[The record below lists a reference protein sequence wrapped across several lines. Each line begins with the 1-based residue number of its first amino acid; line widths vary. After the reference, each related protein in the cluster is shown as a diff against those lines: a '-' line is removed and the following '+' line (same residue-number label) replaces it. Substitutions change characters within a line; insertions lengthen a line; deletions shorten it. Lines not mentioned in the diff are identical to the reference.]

1 MLANDLDPAEG
12 QLTPVLSSGTTDKGG
27 VISVSGTKVLYVPP
41 AGFVG
46 TDSFTYKVINGGAFE
61 STAATVAIDVKPKPI
76 VPDGGI
82 LGGGPILQPP
92 LPDRAAPV
100 VSKASV
106 KRRKLT
112 FTLSEAATATVV
124 VKEFIKGR
132 KKPVRRGK
140 VTVNGAAGTNV
151 VRIARRLLKQGRR
164 YRLVISAVDIAGN
177 VSSRVAVKLT
187 LR

>member
-1 MLANDLDPAEG
+1 MPAHAAILGSVQPPHWIG
-12 QLTPVLSSGTTDKGG
+12 QCAP
-27 VISVSGTKVLYVPP
+27 I
-41 AGFVG
+41 
-46 TDSFTYKVINGGAFE
+46 
-61 STAATVAIDVKPKPI
+61 AATSRS
-76 VPDGGI
+76 
-82 LGGGPILQPP
+82 P
-92 LPDRAAPV
+92 LSCALRWARRMYRRALEEACNRQV
-100 VSKASV
+100 RTTLWRKGSV

-140 VTVNGAAGTNV
+140 ATVNGRAGSNV

-164 YRLVISAVDIAGN
+164 YRLVISAVDVAGN
-177 VSSRVAVKLT
+177 ASGRVTVKLT